1 MKSNF
6 VKPSKSFIR
15 MAGLLAVLSTVF
27 QPDMLAESNI
37 ADDALL
43 AASNYAGQEII
54 VSASRVEELK
64 KDATASVTVISRE
77 EIEMSPAE
85 DLGDLLAEKS
95 IGHIQKY
102 PGTLTAVGIRGFR
115 SDTHGNDLRG
125 KILVLI
131 DGRRAATGNLA
142 KLMTDNVERIEIIRG
157 PAAVQ
162 YGSAAIGGVVNVITR
177 QGKGEFQGFVEQEI
191 GTHSFSKSTV
201 GLSGKAGSFDY
212 SAAGSIASRDD
223 YKTGSDDR
231 YDNTGYDGDF
241 RGSLN
246 LGYELAPGHRLG
258 VIYTHFDVD
267 KSETPNILSNND
279 LDNYKEPTNRS
290 VDFSYTGK
298 TSDDRFAW
306 MARYVLGQD
315 QDVYF
320 DPVESNASG
329 WDDGIPY
336 KKTTDQN
343 AAQAQVSYLTEALS
357 VTAGMDWLKYD
368 LKQNAYTPRESAYED
383 AGFFMLAKGK
393 LLDNRLILTAGL
405 RYDDYDLS
413 FTRDAATPE
422 TSQSSDSFVKS
433 FGAAYQI
440 TDNVKLRT
448 SYGEGFQMPDAQSL
462 AADFIVSGT
471 RYVGNPDLK
480 PESSRTIDGGIEVVY
495 GDLMSSL
502 TLFTTE
508 YEDFI
513 QQYDSGVNEKS
524 WRNQDSATVTGL
536 EGEISYRFPLTLA
549 GARLF
554 LEPYAA
560 GTYMFDYKA
569 HYDDGRPDET
579 IQYLPEWN
587 LSAGL
592 KVRDENGFSGN
603 LNVAFFGDTK
613 VNDYSKVGNPVVT
626 KGGFWIANLS
636 LAKKIALGETGK
648 TSLTVKGGIEN
659 LFDRDYEFVMGYPM
673 PGRAVNMGVRLDF

>member
-1 MKSNF
+1 MNKQYKKPLKSLL
-6 VKPSKSFIR
+6 R
-15 MAGLLAVLSTVF
+15 TAGLLAVLATAF
-27 QPDMLAESNI
+27 QSKALAEDKT
-37 ADDALL
+37 AVDER
-43 AASNYAGQEII
+43 AANDYERGEI
-54 VSASRVEELK
+54 VVTASRIEELK
-64 KDATASVTVISRE
+64 KESTASVTVISRE

-102 PGTLTAVGIRGFR
+102 PGTLTSVGIRGFR

-177 QGKGEFQGFVEQEI
+177 QGKGEFKGFVEQEI
-191 GTHSFSKSTV
+191 GTSSFSKSTA
-201 GLSGKAGSFDY
+201 GISGTAGSFDY

-231 YDNTGYDGDF
+231 YENTGYDGDF

-246 LGYELAPGHRLG
+246 LGYEIASGHRLG
-258 VIYTHFDVD
+258 VTYTHFEAD
-267 KSETPNILSNND
+267 KSETPNMLFNND
-279 LDNYKEPTNRS
+279 LDNYKEPSNRS

-298 TSDDRFAW
+298 TADDRLAW
-306 MARYVLGQD
+306 MARYVVGQD
-315 QDVYF
+315 KDVYY

-329 WDDGIPY
+329 WDDGKPY
-336 KKTTDQN
+336 TKTTDQN
-343 AAQAQVSYLTEALS
+343 AAQTQVSYLTEVFS

-368 LKQNAYTPRESAYED
+368 LEQNAYTPLESAYED
-383 AGFFMLAKGK
+383 SGFFMLAKGK
-393 LLDNRLILTAGL
+393 FFDNHLILTAGF

-422 TSQSSDSFVKS
+422 TSRRSDSFVKS
-433 FGAAYQI
+433 LGAACQI
-440 TDNVKLRT
+440 TDNIKLRT
-448 SYGEGFQMPDAQSL
+448 SYGEGFQMPDAQAL
-462 AADFIVSGT
+462 AADFIVSST
-471 RYVGNPDLK
+471 RYVGNADLK
-480 PESSRTIDGGIEVVY
+480 PESSHTIDGGIEVVY
-495 GDLMSSL
+495 GGLVSAL
-502 TLFTTE
+502 TLFSTE

-524 WRNQDSATVTGL
+524 WRNRDSATVTGL
-536 EGEISYRFPLTLA
+536 EGELSCRFLQTVA
-549 GARLF
+549 GVRLS

-560 GTYMFDYKA
+560 GSYMFDYKA
-569 HYDDGRPDET
+569 HYDDGRTDET
-579 IQYLPEWN
+579 ITYLPEWN
-587 LSAGL
+587 LSTGL

-603 LNVAFFGDTK
+603 LTVAFFGDTK
-613 VNDYSKVGNPVVT
+613 VNDYSQAGSPVVT
-626 KGGFWIANLS
+626 KGGFWVANLS
-636 LAKKIALGETGK
+636 AAKKIALGETGK
-648 TSLTVKGGIEN
+648 TSLTVKGSIEN
-659 LFDRDYEFVMGYPM
+659 LFDRDYEYAMGYPM